1 MYDPYLY
8 EDVPVLKNKLGIKE
22 EKTLNLIEA
31 EQSSANMMLLY
42 QRGFQNFT
50 PEGLCEIHRF
60 LFGDLYDWAGQ
71 YRIINI
77 EKREALLAGRSVW
90 YSNDEVISED
100 LHAAFQHFM
109 QASWIGISREQF
121 VHQLARLFP
130 PIWQVHPFRE
140 GNTRAVVMMLTF
152 FVEHYGYYMD
162 QDLMAAS
169 AGYVRNSFV
178 LASLDQFFEY
188 EHLGQRRTYQAI
200 QECHQEQGFPIEAA
214 YKLLHVARSAY
225 QGSYRREHRKLPHQH
240 SGRLFRLPYR
250 HNRGKWF
257 PDNSVGRVGS
267 SHRVHI
273 EKAGSPSCQGAD
285 R

>member
-90 YSNDEVISED
+90 YSNDEAISED

-130 PIWQVHPFRE
+130 PDLAGSSLPGRKYPRR
-140 GNTRAVVMMLTF
+140 GNDADFLCGALWLL
-152 FVEHYGYYMD
+152 YGSGFD
-162 QDLMAAS
+162 GGQCRLRS
-169 AGYVRNSFV
+169 
-178 LASLDQFFEY
+178 QFFC
-188 EHLGQRRTYQAI
+188 A
-200 QECHQEQGFPIEAA
+200 GFS
-214 YKLLHVARSAY
+214 RSV
-225 QGSYRREHRKLPHQH
+225 
-240 SGRLFRLPYR
+240 FR
-250 HNRGKWF
+250 
-257 PDNSVGRVGS
+257 
-267 SHRVHI
+267 I
-273 EKAGSPSCQGAD
+273 
-285 R
+285 